1 MERRGRDSWAELLLL
16 VLAGGHNGVE
26 SAALDWSMIME
37 VASRMLERVGGILS
51 LWRFLGE
58 SKGGEE
64 GKRYL
69 GKHFLSSRPSF
80 SANQKN

>member
-1 MERRGRDSWAELLLL
+1 
-16 VLAGGHNGVE
+16 
-26 SAALDWSMIME
+26 MIME
-37 VASRMLERVGGILS
+37 VACRMLERVGGILS

-80 SANQKN
+80 SANQQRKVAPTPPLTHSLIKSL